1 MKIKYTGLYAAMITA
16 MIGVAGCSSS
26 STDTSSAAN
35 VTGRITGFG
44 SVYVDGVEYETNGT
58 TVTIDGEPS
67 SDSDLRV
74 GMLVTVTG
82 SDDGTNGDAVSI
94 EFDDDLEGVVTQ
106 TVAGGGLIV
115 MGQSITVDNST
126 NLEGFTDTNTDG
138 VIDTADLTV
147 GDEVEISGYPDGNGG
162 IHATYIELEGTYNG
176 TDEIEVKGVV
186 TALDPTT
193 MTFVLGLLT
202 VDYSAATSVDAGL
215 ADGVYVEVKANS
227 APNAGTLVATKVEL
241 EDGGEYGVDGDEGE
255 ELEVEGLIT
264 ALDTTSTP
272 NTITVNGQTFDVP
285 AGIDVSSFSVGDM
298 IDLDIHVVAGE
309 LVITDIE
316 DEGFDDDVPGKIEV
330 EAIVSATDT
339 TNNTI
344 TLGGVTI
351 SVDPAQTIM
360 LDHSDTPDAFFN
372 LGSINTGL
380 AADRIEVEAIP
391 NAAGDGYIAL
401 SIERT
406 NETSTTVELEGPVTI
421 DPISG
426 AMSIAGVS
434 LDITSLTAP
443 VPTGIV
449 DGDEL
454 HANGALDGSGNL
466 VVTVIEL
473 ED

>member
-16 MIGVAGCSSS
+16 MIGVTGCSSS

-44 SVYVDGVEYETNGT
+44 SVYVNGVEYETNGT
-58 TVTIDGEPS
+58 TVTIDGVPS

-82 SDDGTNGDAVSI
+82 SDDGANGDAATI

-106 TVAGGGLIV
+106 TVAGGGLVV

-126 NLEGFTDTNTDG
+126 NLEGFTDI
-138 VIDTADLTV
+138 IDLVV
-147 GDEVEISGYPDGNGG
+147 GDEVEISGYPDANGG
-162 IHATYIELEGTYNG
+162 IHATYIELEGTYADG
-176 TDEIEVKGVV
+176 DEIEVKGIVS
-186 TALDPTT
+186 ALDTT
-193 MTFVLGLLT
+193 AMTFTMGLLT
-202 VDYSAATSVDAGL
+202 VNYSTVPSVDVDAGL
-215 ADGVYVEVKANS
+215 ADGVYVEVKAES

-241 EDGGEYGVDGDEGE
+241 EDGGEYGVDGDDGE

-264 ALDTTSTP
+264 AIDET
-272 NTITVNGQTFDVP
+272 TITVNGQTFDIP
-285 AGIDVSSFSVGDM
+285 AGIDASGFSVGDM
-298 IDLDIHVVAGE
+298 VDLDIDVVAGE

-316 DEGFDDDVPGKIEV
+316 EEGFDDDVPGKIEV

-339 TNNTI
+339 VNNTI

-372 LGSINTGL
+372 LGSINTSTANDL
-380 AADRIEVEAIP
+380 VADRIEVEAIP
-391 NAAGDGYIAL
+391 NADGTGYIAL

-406 NETSTTVELEGPVTI
+406 NETSTVVELEGPVTI
-421 DPISG
+421 DSLG
-426 AMSIAGVS
+426 GFSIAGVN
-434 LDITSLTAP
+434 LDITSAVLPSVT
-443 VPTGIV
+443 IV

-454 HANGALDGSGNL
+454 HANGELDGSGNL
-466 VVTVIEL
+466 VVTVIEV

>member
-1 MKIKYTGLYAAMITA
+1 MKTKYTALYAAMITA
-16 MIGVAGCSSS
+16 MIGVAGCSSN
-26 STDTSSAAN
+26 STDTASAAN

-58 TVTIDGEPS
+58 TVTIDGVPS

-126 NLEGFTDTNTDG
+126 NLEGFADI
-138 VIDTADLTV
+138 IDLVV

-162 IHATYIELEGTYNG
+162 IHATYIELEGPYVDG
-176 TDEIEVKGVV
+176 QEIEVKGIVA
-186 TALDPTT
+186 ALDTT
-193 MTFVLGLLT
+193 AMTFTMGSMT
-202 VDYSAATSVDAGL
+202 VDYSAAISVDEGL
-215 ADGVYVEVKANS
+215 ADGVYVEVKSES

-264 ALDTTSTP
+264 DIDTTSTP
-272 NTITVNGQTFDVP
+272 NTITVNGQTFTIPD
-285 AGIDVSSFSVGDM
+285 GFDVSGFEVGDM
-298 IDLDIHVVAGE
+298 IDLDIDVVAGE

-316 DEGFDDDVPGKIEV
+316 DEGFDDDVAGKIEI

-380 AADRIEVEAIP
+380 EADRVEVEAIP
-391 NAAGDGYIAL
+391 NTAGDGYIAL

-406 NETSTTVELEGPVTI
+406 NDVSTTVELEGPATVDTN
-421 DPISG
+421 SG
-426 AMSIAGVS
+426 EISIAGVT
-434 LDITSLTAP
+434 LDVTTNS
-443 VPTGIV
+443 VSVTGIV
-449 DGDEL
+449 TDTEI
-454 HANGALDGSGNL
+454 HANGALDDNGNL
-466 VVTVIEL
+466 VVTVIEV